1 MNSNIILQKPFLKW
15 VGGKTQH
22 IQQIINSFP
31 DNMENYHEIF
41 LGGGSVLLAVLSLQ
55 KAGLITINGSI
66 YAYDLNK
73 QLIQVYRHIQSNKDE
88 LIKRVQYYRN
98 EYDNCPSVEKG
109 TANRKPINNME
120 AKTSRESYYY
130 WMRNKFNLLKD
141 LSIENSALF
150 IMLNKTNFRG
160 IYREGPNGYNV
171 PFGHYKK
178 TPTIISKSEIDK
190 ISILI
195 KNVIFINAD
204 FNDSINNATE
214 GDFVYLD
221 PPYAPQNRKSF
232 VGYTENGFDINTHK
246 KLFKLTKALTTNNIK
261 FAMSNANVELV
272 KKSFEGYVFKEI
284 SARRAI
290 HSKNPGT
297 TTTDV
302 LIFKSAYMPIV
313 LSLDL

>member
-88 LIKRVQYYRN
+88 LIKRVQHYRN
-98 EYDNCPSVEKG
+98 EYDKCPTVEKG
-109 TANRKPINNME
+109 TANRKPVNDTE

-130 WMRNKFNLLKD
+130 WMRMKFNLLKD

-160 IYREGPNGYNV
+160 VYREGPNGYNV

-178 TPTIISKSEIDK
+178 TPAIISKSEIDK
-190 ISILI
+190 ISTLI
-195 KNVIFINAD
+195 KDVVFIDAD
-204 FNDSINNATE
+204 FNESINNATE

-232 VGYTENGFDINTHK
+232 VGYTENGFDINMHK
-246 KLFKLTKALTTNNIK
+246 KLFNLTKALTTNNIK

-290 HSKNPGT
+290 HSKNPAAK
-297 TTTDV
+297 TTDV
-302 LIFKSAYMPIV
+302 LIV
-313 LSLDL
+313 C

>member
-41 LGGGSVLLAVLSLQ
+41 LGGGSVLLALLSLQ
-55 KAGLITINGSI
+55 KVGLITINGSI

-88 LIKRVQYYRN
+88 LIKRVQHYRN
-98 EYDNCPSVEKG
+98 EYDKCPTVEKG
-109 TANRKPINNME
+109 TANRKPVNDTE

-130 WMRNKFNLLKD
+130 WMRKKFNLLKD

-160 IYREGPNGYNV
+160 VYREGPNGYNV

-190 ISILI
+190 ISTLI
-195 KNVIFINAD
+195 KDVVFIDAD
-204 FNDSINNATE
+204 FNESINNATE

-232 VGYTENGFDINTHK
+232 VGYTENGFDINMHK

-272 KKSFEGYVFKEI
+272 KKNFEGYVFKEI

-290 HSKNPGT
+290 HSKNPAAK
-297 TTTDV
+297 TTDV
-302 LIFKSAYMPIV
+302 LI
-313 LSLDL
+313 LC

>member
-88 LIKRVQYYRN
+88 LITRVQHYRN
-98 EYDNCPSVEKG
+98 EYDKCPTVEKG
-109 TANRKPINNME
+109 TANRKPVNDTE

-130 WMRNKFNLLKD
+130 WMRKKFNLLKD

-160 IYREGPNGYNV
+160 VYREGPNGYNV

-190 ISILI
+190 ISTLI
-195 KNVIFINAD
+195 KDVVFIDAD
-204 FNDSINNATE
+204 FNESINNATE

-232 VGYTENGFDINTHK
+232 VGYTENGFDINMHK

-272 KKSFEGYVFKEI
+272 KKNFEGYVFKEI

-290 HSKNPGT
+290 HSKNPAAK
-297 TTTDV
+297 TTDV
-302 LIFKSAYMPIV
+302 LI
-313 LSLDL
+313 LC

>member
-73 QLIQVYRHIQSNKDE
+73 QLIQVYRHIQSNKDD
-88 LIKRVQYYRN
+88 LIKRVQHYRI
-98 EYDNCPSVEKG
+98 EYDNCPTVEKG
-109 TANRKPINNME
+109 TANRKPVNDTE

-130 WMRNKFNLLKD
+130 WMRMKFNLLKD

-160 IYREGPNGYNV
+160 VYREGPNGYNV

-178 TPTIISKSEIDK
+178 TPAIISKSEIDK
-190 ISILI
+190 ISTLI
-195 KNVIFINAD
+195 KDVVFIDAD
-204 FNDSINNATE
+204 FNESINNATQ

-232 VGYTENGFDINTHK
+232 VGYTENGFDINLHK

-290 HSKNPGT
+290 HSKNPAAK
-297 TTTDV
+297 TTDV
-302 LIFKSAYMPIV
+302 LIV
-313 LSLDL
+313 C

>member
-88 LIKRVQYYRN
+88 LIKRVQHYRN
-98 EYDNCPSVEKG
+98 EYDKCPTVEKG
-109 TANRKPINNME
+109 TANRKPVNDTE

-130 WMRNKFNLLKD
+130 WMRKKFNLLKD

-160 IYREGPNGYNV
+160 VYREGPNGYNV

-178 TPTIISKSEIDK
+178 TPAIISKSEIDK
-190 ISILI
+190 ISTLI
-195 KNVIFINAD
+195 KDVVFIDAD
-204 FNDSINNATE
+204 FNESINNATE

-232 VGYTENGFDINTHK
+232 VGYTENGFDINMHK
-246 KLFKLTKALTTNNIK
+246 KLFNLTKALTTNNIK

-290 HSKNPGT
+290 HSKNPAAK
-297 TTTDV
+297 TTDV
-302 LIFKSAYMPIV
+302 LIV
-313 LSLDL
+313 C

>member
-88 LIKRVQYYRN
+88 LITRVQHYRN
-98 EYDNCPSVEKG
+98 EYDKCPTVEKG
-109 TANRKPINNME
+109 TANRKPVNDTE

-130 WMRNKFNLLKD
+130 WMRKKFNLLKD

-160 IYREGPNGYNV
+160 VYREGPNGYNV

-178 TPTIISKSEIDK
+178 TPAIISKSEIDK
-190 ISILI
+190 ISTLI
-195 KNVIFINAD
+195 KDVVFIDAD
-204 FNDSINNATE
+204 FNESINNATE

-232 VGYTENGFDINTHK
+232 VGYTENGFDINMHK

-290 HSKNPGT
+290 HSKNPAAK
-297 TTTDV
+297 TTDV
-302 LIFKSAYMPIV
+302 LIV
-313 LSLDL
+313 C

>member
-41 LGGGSVLLAVLSLQ
+41 LGGGSVLLALLSLQ

-88 LIKRVQYYRN
+88 LIKRVQHYRN
-98 EYDNCPSVEKG
+98 EYDKCPTVEKG
-109 TANRKPINNME
+109 TANRKPVNDTE

-130 WMRNKFNLLKD
+130 WMRKKFNLLKD

-160 IYREGPNGYNV
+160 VYREGPNGYNV

-178 TPTIISKSEIDK
+178 TPAIISKSEIDK
-190 ISILI
+190 ISTLI
-195 KNVIFINAD
+195 KDVVFIDAD
-204 FNDSINNATE
+204 FNESINNSTE

-232 VGYTENGFDINTHK
+232 VGYTENGFDINMHK

-272 KKSFEGYVFKEI
+272 KKNFEGYVFKEI

-290 HSKNPGT
+290 HSKNPAAK
-297 TTTDV
+297 TTDV
-302 LIFKSAYMPIV
+302 LI
-313 LSLDL
+313 LC

>member
-88 LIKRVQYYRN
+88 LIKRVQHYRN
-98 EYDNCPSVEKG
+98 EYDKCPTVEKG
-109 TANRKPINNME
+109 TANRKPVNDTE

-130 WMRNKFNLLKD
+130 WMRKKFNLLKD

-160 IYREGPNGYNV
+160 VYREGPNGYNV

-190 ISILI
+190 ISTLI
-195 KNVIFINAD
+195 KDVVFIDAD
-204 FNDSINNATE
+204 FNESINNSTE

-232 VGYTENGFDINTHK
+232 VGYTENGFDINMHK

-272 KKSFEGYVFKEI
+272 KKNFEGYVFKEI

-290 HSKNPGT
+290 HSKNPAAK
-297 TTTDV
+297 TTDV
-302 LIFKSAYMPIV
+302 LI
-313 LSLDL
+313 LC

>member
-88 LIKRVQYYRN
+88 LIKRVQHYRN
-98 EYDNCPSVEKG
+98 EYDKCPTVEKG
-109 TANRKPINNME
+109 TANRKPVNDSE

-130 WMRNKFNLLKD
+130 WMRKKFNLLKD

-160 IYREGPNGYNV
+160 VYREGPNGYNV

-178 TPTIISKSEIDK
+178 TPAIISKSEIDK
-190 ISILI
+190 ISTLI
-195 KNVIFINAD
+195 KDVVFIDAD
-204 FNDSINNATE
+204 FNESINNATE

-232 VGYTENGFDINTHK
+232 VGYTENGFDINIHK
-246 KLFKLTKALTTNNIK
+246 KLFNLTKALTTNNIK

-272 KKSFEGYVFKEI
+272 KKNFDGYTFIEI

-290 HSKNPGT
+290 HSKNPASK
-297 TTTDV
+297 TTDV
-302 LIFKSAYMPIV
+302 LIV
-313 LSLDL
+313 

>member
-55 KAGLITINGSI
+55 KTGKIKINGSV
-66 YAYDLNK
+66 YAYDLNQ

-88 LIKRVQYYRN
+88 LIKRVEHYRN
-98 EYDNCPSVEKG
+98 EYDNCPTVEKG
-109 TANRKPINNME
+109 TANRSPVNEAE
-120 AKTSRESYYY
+120 AKTSKESYYY
-130 WMRNKFNLLKD
+130 WMRKKFNALKD

-150 IMLNKTNFRG
+150 IMLNKTSFRG
-160 IYREGPNGYNV
+160 VYREGPNGYNV

-178 TPTIISKSEIDK
+178 TPAIITKSEIDK

-195 KNVIFINAD
+195 KDVVFINAD
-204 FNDSINNATE
+204 FTDSINNATE

-221 PPYAPQNRKSF
+221 PPYAPKNRTSF
-232 VGYTENGFDINTHK
+232 VGYTENGFDIEMHK
-246 KLFKLTKALTTNNIK
+246 NLFKLTKALTKNNIK

-272 KKSFEGYVFKEI
+272 KKNFDDYTFIEI

-290 HSKNPGT
+290 HSKNPAAK
-297 TTTDV
+297 TTDV
-302 LIFKSAYMPIV
+302 LIV
-313 LSLDL
+313 

>member
-41 LGGGSVLLAVLSLQ
+41 LGGGSVLLALLSLQ

-88 LIKRVQYYRN
+88 LIKRVQHYRN
-98 EYDNCPSVEKG
+98 EYDKCPTVEKG
-109 TANRKPINNME
+109 TANRKPVNDTE

-130 WMRNKFNLLKD
+130 WMRKKFNLLKD

-160 IYREGPNGYNV
+160 VYREGPNGYNV

-190 ISILI
+190 ISTLI
-195 KNVIFINAD
+195 KDVVFIDAD
-204 FNDSINNATE
+204 FNESINNSTE

-232 VGYTENGFDINTHK
+232 VGYTENGFDINMHK

-272 KKSFEGYVFKEI
+272 KKNFEGYVFKEI

-290 HSKNPGT
+290 HSKNPAAK
-297 TTTDV
+297 TTDV
-302 LIFKSAYMPIV
+302 LI
-313 LSLDL
+313 LC